1 MLTETKI
8 SKSNFKLHD
17 KMINT
22 TKNVQS
28 KRDSDIVGSKFSQ
41 GWMGKCPP
49 YKILNSVQR
58 RFRYQSVELS
68 VGIK

>member
-41 GWMGKCPP
+41 G
-49 YKILNSVQR
+49 
-58 RFRYQSVELS
+58 
-68 VGIK
+68 